1 MRSVCIFTLLCGAF
15 EGLYKTFGGTTNK
28 GKKKKKDIF
37 LSSPVIR
44 TGRVKPIYVVP
55 SKSSKLFVE
64 GSVH

>member
-1 MRSVCIFTLLCGAF
+1 MFAF
-15 EGLYKTFGGTTNK
+15 SHFFVVPLKAFIKPLEAPQIKV
-28 GKKKKKDIF
+28 KKKKKDIF

-44 TGRVKPIYVVP
+44 TGRVTPIYVVP

>member
-1 MRSVCIFTLLCGAF
+1 MFAF
-15 EGLYKTFGGTTNK
+15 SRFFVVPLKAFIKPLEAPQIKV
-28 GKKKKKDIF
+28 KKKKDIF